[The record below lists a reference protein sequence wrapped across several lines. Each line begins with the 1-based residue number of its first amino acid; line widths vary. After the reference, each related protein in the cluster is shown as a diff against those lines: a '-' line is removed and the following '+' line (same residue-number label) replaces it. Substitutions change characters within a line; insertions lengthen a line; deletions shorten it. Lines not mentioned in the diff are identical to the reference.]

1 MFARYPVAA
10 VAHLRCG
17 NIWRVHGVLEDMK
30 PIALVV
36 ALALALAACG
46 SSDDNG
52 GSGGGGGGS
61 ASKAIVGSA
70 DKAKVGRVVVDA
82 QGRTLYRF
90 TAEAQGRP
98 VCTGPCVSTWPPAT
112 VTSASGLPAHV
123 ATVKREDGALQLT
136 YDGHP
141 LYRYAGDSSTSDANG
156 QGVGG
161 QWFVVKAG
169 GGDNSGSGGGSA
181 TQENNKRSYGY

>member
-1 MFARYPVAA
+1 
-10 VAHLRCG
+10 
-17 NIWRVHGVLEDMK
+17 VHDVLEDMK
-30 PIALVV
+30 LIALVAAL

-46 SSDDNG
+46 SSG
-52 GSGGGGGGS
+52 GGSTGSGGA
-61 ASKAIVGSA
+61 ASKAIVASA

-98 VCTGPCVSTWPPAT
+98 VCTGACVSTWLPAT

-123 ATVKREDGALQLT
+123 ATVKRDDGALQLT

-141 LYRYAGDSSTSDANG
+141 LYRYAGDSSTADANG
-156 QGVGG
+156 DGVGG
-161 QWFVVKAG
+161 QWFVVKTGDAG
-169 GGDNSGSGGGSA
+169 SSG
-181 TQENNKRSYGY
+181 